1 MIYFCVERYM
11 RMVYG
16 CEVYAHVYV
25 QRPAQNIWCLAQSLL
40 YHYPHS
46 LRQRL
51 TEPGAS
57 LPSLA
62 GQQAPPVLLPPPPR
76 MLGFYECA
84 AGSDQVEAQILLHY
98 QQAFFPVDRLPKPIL
113 VL

>member
-40 YHYPHS
+40 S
-46 LRQRL
+46 LSSFPETAS

>member
-1 MIYFCVERYM
+1 MDVRYM
-11 RMVYG
+11 HMFMCRG
-16 CEVYAHVYV
+16 
-25 QRPAQNIWCLAQSLL
+25 QRRIFGAWLNHS

-62 GQQAPPVLLPPPPR
+62 GQQAPPVLLPPPQR